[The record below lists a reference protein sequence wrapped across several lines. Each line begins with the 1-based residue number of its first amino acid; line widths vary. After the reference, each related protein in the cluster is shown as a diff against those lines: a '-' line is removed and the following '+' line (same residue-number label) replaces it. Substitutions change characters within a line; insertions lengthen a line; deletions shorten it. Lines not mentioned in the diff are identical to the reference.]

1 MINDN
6 ENIRTTKGSSKMAEG
21 IALQRLAESQLPEDI
36 RIFCDQYATYFI
48 NRHVL
53 EWAKEHPIEA
63 KVMAEEY
70 ERKMPGW
77 SNSIRARIRYFDDI
91 IQNAATDGFRQLVI
105 LGAGYDTR
113 AYRIDSLKNGIKVF
127 EVDNLSTIKRKK
139 EIVKEIFGKFP
150 SHVTF
155 VPFDLEDGNL
165 WEQMKTAGYSPDLK
179 TLFILEGLLMYLSY
193 DAVSNLFSG
202 IARNSCEKSLV
213 LFDFIPKSLAD
224 GTSDSEGGDNIRQ
237 CTAAAGEPL
246 LSGFADGE
254 VQIFLSELGFS
265 NVKVIH
271 SGLYREMYYNGKNTE
286 RLVSSLLFMASASVG
301 NYSEFEKEEACE

>member
-1 MINDN
+1 MGDEFISQNPRLDRLFIYTYFAYVIYTYVEYVIYTYVEYVIYTYVEYVIYQKIMRYAMINDN

-63 KVMAEEY
+63 RVMAEEY

-165 WEQMKTAGYSPDLK
+165 WEQMKTAGYSPALK

-193 DAVSNLFSG
+193 DAVFNLFF
-202 IARNSCEKSLV
+202 RNCEK
-213 LFDFIPKSLAD
+213 
-224 GTSDSEGGDNIRQ
+224 
-237 CTAAAGEPL
+237 L
-246 LSGFADGE
+246 L
-254 VQIFLSELGFS
+254 
-265 NVKVIH
+265 
-271 SGLYREMYYNGKNTE
+271 
-286 RLVSSLLFMASASVG
+286 
-301 NYSEFEKEEACE
+301 